1 MHVIKREL
9 IRITVILLTGIIL
22 SSCDRQKNM
31 RGYDFIPDMVYS
43 QAYDTYSKNPN
54 FKDSMT
60 MRVPVNGT
68 VPRGFIPF
76 RYTID
81 SVSRA
86 KAGNELVNPFLPTED
101 VLARGKLIFTTFCIG
116 CHGALG
122 KGDGQLYSSGLY
134 PLKPREISG
143 VITSKLKDGEIYH
156 TLTLGFGSM
165 GAHGAQIRPEDRWK
179 LVLYVRELQKEAQ
192 KARDAISGS
201 SKPIQLSVSLPGT
214 RL

>member
-1 MHVIKREL
+1 MYIVRRIL
-9 IRITVILLTGIIL
+9 IRISVLLLTGVIL
-22 SSCDRQKNM
+22 SSCDRHKNM

-54 FKDSMT
+54 FRDSMT

-81 SVSRA
+81 SVSRTR
-86 KAGNELVNPFLPTED
+86 AGKELHNPFLPTDD
-101 VLARGKLIFTTFCIG
+101 VLNRGKLIFTTFCIG
-116 CHGALG
+116 CHGAMG

-143 VITSKLKDGEIYH
+143 VVTSKLKDGEIYH
-156 TLTLGFGSM
+156 TITLGFGSM
-165 GAHGAQIRPEDRWK
+165 GAHGAQIRPDDRWK
-179 LVLYVRELQKEAQ
+179 LVLYVRQLQKTAPQ
-192 KARDAISGS
+192 ARDTIPGG
-201 SKPIQLSVSLPGT
+201 KRPI
-214 RL
+214 

>member
-1 MHVIKREL
+1 MYIVRRIL
-9 IRITVILLTGIIL
+9 IRISVLLLTGVIL

-43 QAYDTYSKNPN
+43 QAYETYSNNPN

-86 KAGNELVNPFLPTED
+86 KAGRELLSPFLPTDD

-143 VITSKLKDGEIYH
+143 VATSKLKDGEIYH
-156 TLTLGFGSM
+156 TITLGFGSM
-165 GAHGAQIRPEDRWK
+165 GAHGAQVRPDDRWK

-192 KARDAISGS
+192 KARDTIPAGKKLI
-201 SKPIQLSVSLPGT
+201 
-214 RL
+214 